1 MDGIIFVKLVAAF
14 WRVLTQEMA
23 PVKFDTGFMIETG
36 CPKWD
41 SQFLISLLK
50 KESPCRGRRTVA
62 VAL

>member
-41 SQFLISLLK
+41 SQSVCRKSLAEFAAAAAK
-50 KESPCRGRRTVA
+50 KV
-62 VAL
+62 